1 MGRKWL
7 YEGNMSHPCAD
18 ENVLC
23 SDSIMLI
30 SYCDILLEFH
40 KMLSL
45 EGTGISLLFLTTA
58 CELAI

>member
-40 KMLSL
+40 WRELGSL
-45 EGTGISLLFLTTA
+45 YYFLQLLVNLPF
-58 CELAI
+58 